1 MEKLDK
7 KTQNIHKGH
16 RDRMRKRFQKT
27 GLNGFSSHEILE
39 FLLFPCLLQKDTNR
53 LAHRLISEFGN
64 INGVFTASINEL
76 AAVEGIGES
85 TATFIRFVGELISV
99 SAEEYDD
106 RIPLDTP
113 EKRIEFF
120 QPLFENGNIENIFV
134 LALDKDKK
142 PIRNMRINEGTF
154 DTTTISIPKITR
166 LLVSNGAEA
175 AVVAHNHLSLSAFPS
190 MQDVKVTERMM
201 QALESVGVEL
211 IDHIIIAN
219 GDSFSFM
226 RGGKKLYST
235 K

>member
-64 INGVFTASINEL
+64 INGVFTAPINEL
-76 AAVEGIGES
+76 AAVDGIGES
-85 TATFIRFVGELISV
+85 TATFIRFVGELIAT
-99 SAEEYDD
+99 SAEDYDD
-106 RIPLDTP
+106 RTSLDTP

-120 QPLFENGNIENIFV
+120 EPLFENNNVENIFV

-142 PIRNMRINEGTF
+142 PIRNMRIDEGTF
-154 DTTTISIPKITR
+154 DTSTISIPKITR
-166 LLVSNGAEA
+166 LLVSNGAVF
-175 AVVAHNHLSLSAFPS
+175 AVVAHNHFSLSAFPS
-190 MQDVKVTERMM
+190 MQDVKVTKKLM
-201 QALESVGVEL
+201 QALESVGIDFL
-211 IDHIIIAN
+211 DHIIIAEN
-219 GDSFSFM
+219 DSFSFM
-226 RGGKKLYST
+226 QGGKKLYST

>member
-64 INGVFTASINEL
+64 INGVFTAPIKEL
-76 AAVEGIGES
+76 AAVDGIGES
-85 TATFIRFVGELISV
+85 TATFIRFVGELIAT
-99 SAEEYDD
+99 SAEDYDD
-106 RIPLDTP
+106 RTSLDTP

-120 QPLFENGNIENIFV
+120 EPLFENNNVENIFV

-142 PIRNMRINEGTF
+142 PIRNMRIDEGTF
-154 DTTTISIPKITR
+154 DTSTISIPKITR
-166 LLVSNGAEA
+166 LLVSNGAVF
-175 AVVAHNHLSLSAFPS
+175 AVVAHNHFSLSAFPS
-190 MQDVKVTERMM
+190 MQDVKVTKKLM
-201 QALESVGVEL
+201 QALESVGIDFL
-211 IDHIIIAN
+211 DHIIIAEN
-219 GDSFSFM
+219 DSFSFM
-226 RGGKKLYST
+226 QGGKKLYST